1 MSASSRRECP
11 YCKEE
16 IKADAVKCKHCRSK
30 VSPEA
35 PGHEGKCPYCCEKI
49 HPEAIKCR
57 HCGSDLKEGE
67 GDCGCGCGGER
78 AAALA
83 AAGGGLGGDPGFCR
97 FQCEQSF
104 WNCLEQS
111 QGLYPWWHEASA
123 MRAAPAATLGGRRG
137 PSLLECFT
145 FRDLC
150 RRACGSGQS
159 PF

>member
-1 MSASSRRECP
+1 MRPSCGGSRPPNPKPTSSVEPERPSHDGVCP
-11 YCKEE
+11 YCKEKIHPE
-16 IKADAVKCKHCRSK
+16 AVKCKHCGSK
-30 VSPEA
+30 LDA
-35 PGHEGKCPYCCEKI
+35 DG
-49 HPEAIKCR
+49 
-57 HCGSDLKEGE
+57 
-67 GDCGCGCGGER
+67 CGCGCDGGKGG
-78 AAALA
+78 ALA
-83 AAGGGLGGDPGFCR
+83 AAAGGLSGDPGFCR

-123 MRAAPAATLGGRRG
+123 MRAAPAAAVGGRRG